1 MVFHFHQAEENKV
14 WLIGSDCTSMHCGAR
29 DAKPPQ
35 QAGWCHPSALQHEAE
50 SVCMRCSLL
59 MTLSSFLMLLSSC
72 SLSVPCNNESFESGN
87 ILGCVRQCKYK
98 WKWASEF
105 ILTGTISCE
114 GVYCWF
120 LFLCILAVT
129 LLLCCAVVVGL
140 HGLSFWVPQFWSDC
154 GERLAKKHLLEDPW
168 FLRIAG
174 VKDGLNEWN
183 LVLKLHQSVYGTAAS
198 LPLPLPPFKS
208 IPSSMLVPE
217 AVAGCLVHAC
227 LQSPFSLS
235 YRPGFCYLHC
245 APCPSPAVLV
255 PRGT

>member
-1 MVFHFHQAEENKV
+1 MGIWVYFDRDHLLWRCLSLV
-14 WLIGSDCTSMHCGAR
+14 SVSVYTGSYF
-29 DAKPPQ
+29 
-35 QAGWCHPSALQHEAE
+35 
-50 SVCMRCSLL
+50 VSLL
-59 MTLSSFLMLLSSC
+59 CSGGRTSWSELLSS
-72 SLSVPCNNESFESGN
+72 
-87 ILGCVRQCKYK
+87 
-98 WKWASEF
+98 
-105 ILTGTISCE
+105 
-114 GVYCWF
+114 
-120 LFLCILAVT
+120 
-129 LLLCCAVVVGL
+129 
-140 HGLSFWVPQFWSDC
+140 QFWSDC
-154 GERLAKKHLLEDPW
+154 GERLAKKRLLEDPW